1 MITKGSWY
9 VTSGLPHQTQ
19 PTYFPV
25 PFSLSFPPLYVHGR
39 TGDYGV
45 FWQFNHYWPKPKRSK
60 VLSEIYPKFA
70 KSLIQIAAPKNIQ
83 YNVNRF
89 SRPNLKTAARI
100 WDCIDW
106 HFTGNWCKTP
116 PGLKWLDSKQLES
129 WDCANCAFIALP
141 ASVATLANHS
151 TTCLALHTMCSQ
163 VKKS

>member
-70 KSLIQIAAPKNIQ
+70 KSLIQIAGPKNIQ
-83 YNVNRF
+83 RNVNPF
-89 SRPNLKTAARI
+89 SRPDWNTADRL
-100 WDCIDW
+100 CRP
-106 HFTGNWCKTP
+106 TGY
-116 PGLKWLDSKQLES
+116 E
-129 WDCANCAFIALP
+129 IALTDILLETDARLLLDWSGLIRSSWSP
-141 ASVATLANHS
+141 GTVLIAHS
-151 TTCLALHTMCSQ
+151 LHFLP
-163 VKKS
+163 V